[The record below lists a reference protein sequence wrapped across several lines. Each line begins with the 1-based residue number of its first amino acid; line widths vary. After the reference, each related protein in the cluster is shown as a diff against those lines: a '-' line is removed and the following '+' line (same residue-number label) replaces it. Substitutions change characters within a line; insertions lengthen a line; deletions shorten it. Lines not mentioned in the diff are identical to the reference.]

1 VCCCP
6 LLFVC
11 CCLLNPAGIRG
22 PAIKAKPYV
31 TKLMS
36 KAFESV
42 GSGSDEHGSWLFST
56 ALDETLDYATLLG
69 IHRRFLNPGMAVI
82 SHPVLP
88 TGTPSKFKP
97 WSAGSSSSDSGS
109 SMWPLLVSPDAPA
122 RPALQQLV
130 QAPAAAVATATAG
143 APAGSSSS
151 SSSGKVITL
160 TWDFPGESSHTP
172 LSPTFYKL
180 YLAADPYFNELL
192 RQPATPAFKSD
203 IPPNTRSVDVELNA
217 GHTHNEVYA
226 LLLACNSHAC
236 SRSCIGRYS
245 LK

>member
-1 VCCCP
+1 
-6 LLFVC
+6 
-11 CCLLNPAGIRG
+11 
-22 PAIKAKPYV
+22 
-31 TKLMS
+31 MS

-42 GSGSDEHGSWLFST
+42 GSGSDEHGSWLFSA
-56 ALDETLDYATLLG
+56 ALDETSDYATLLG

-82 SHPVLP
+82 SHPVPP

-97 WSAGSSSSDSGS
+97 WSAGSSAGL
-109 SMWPLLVSPDAPA
+109 WPLLVSPDAPA
-122 RPALQQLV
+122 QPALQQLV
-130 QAPAAAVATATAG
+130 LAPAPAAAAAAAVEAG
-143 APAGSSSS
+143 APGVTVSSN
-151 SSSGKVITL
+151 KVVTL

-192 RQPATPAFKSD
+192 RQPASPAFKPD

-236 SRSCIGRYS
+236 SRSCIDRYS